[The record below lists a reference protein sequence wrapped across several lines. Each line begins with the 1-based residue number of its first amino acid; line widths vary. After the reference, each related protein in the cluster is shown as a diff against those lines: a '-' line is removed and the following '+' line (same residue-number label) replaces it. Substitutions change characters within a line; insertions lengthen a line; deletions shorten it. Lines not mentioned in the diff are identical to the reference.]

1 MTPPEHRQPSA
12 ARRRID
18 PKYAPILV
26 PAIMAGAMSFTMS
39 LVQTIIRVGFVPS
52 LPSAWLTSF
61 AIGIVVA
68 VPTAIVAAP
77 RAQRLVRHLSG
88 APARP

>member
-1 MTPPEHRQPSA
+1 MKSPRPASSTA
-12 ARRRID
+12 GGRRLD

-26 PAIMAGAMSFTMS
+26 PAIMALAMSFTMS
-39 LVQTIIRVGFVPS
+39 LVQTIVRIGFVPG

-61 AIGIVVA
+61 AIGLVVA

-77 RAQRLVRHLSG
+77 RAQRLVRHLTG
-88 APARP
+88 GPPRP